1 MQTRKNLQ
9 LKKRRRTNH
18 AYKFKMGGASA
29 LKAVSNIANKSVTTP
44 LTTAT
49 TFYSDYHV
57 DRMIK
62 KEDSMSYS
70 AVGFGTQTK
79 TGMPVAFKFFVEYT
93 PAPQIVEYAEANEQ
107 CAKMKYEQLVYQAI
121 TRASINNTVAFVAA
135 VRLDYS
141 LAKNKLSAETLQSL
155 QLVIPSTLV
164 SHIKYIHVTIMERRP
179 LADSFDHILSK
190 IASSTNAF
198 QLKSLLWQI
207 VFTLAVLTQ
216 HQIQHNDLH
225 YGNILVDQKPVE
237 SSITYSLAPSG
248 QKYKVDVGKYG
259 KILLFDWD
267 FSYSAASGH
276 NVALDN
282 YYCQQSGICNSI
294 NPRFDLYTI
303 LYYIESTDTDF
314 NEFKKAVR
322 GSAPLYENFQ
332 GRMCAI
338 NPRIPE
344 LPVKKMKR
352 GFRYTIKALGN
363 TSWPACGLKPTVS
376 AHVND
381 TFLSSA
387 TASCKGTG
395 TVYRKKEI
403 KCVPYPLNEPHT
415 VMTPLQA
422 LAHPYFD
429 ALKI

>member
-1 MQTRKNLQ
+1 MQTRKKTKLR
-9 LKKRRRTNH
+9 KRR
-18 AYKFKMGGASA
+18 GGAAELRSA
-29 LKAVSNIANKSVTTP
+29 TKLMAVSNIVSKPTVTITH
-44 LTTAT
+44 LAK

-79 TGMPVAFKFFVEYT
+79 TATPVAFKFFVEYT
-93 PAPQIVEYAEANEQ
+93 PAPQITEYAEANEQ

-121 TRASINNTVAFVAA
+121 TRASVNNTVTFVAA

-141 LAKNKLSAETLQSL
+141 LAKNNLSAETLNAL
-155 QLVIPSTLV
+155 QLVIPSALV
-164 SHIKYIHVTIMERRP
+164 SYIKYIHVTIMERRP
-179 LADSFDHILSK
+179 MADSFDHILSK
-190 IASSTNAF
+190 IASSTNAL

-237 SSITYSLAPSG
+237 SSITYSLPTTG

-267 FSYSAASGH
+267 FSYSATSGH
-276 NVALDN
+276 NVSLDN
-282 YYCQQSGICNSI
+282 YYCQQSGICNSV
-294 NPRFDLYTI
+294 NPRFDLFTI
-303 LYYIESTDTDF
+303 LYYIESTDTAF

-322 GSAPLYENFQ
+322 GSVPLYENFQ

-344 LPVKKMKR
+344 IPVKKMKR

-376 AHVND
+376 PHVND

-403 KCVPYPLNEPHT
+403 KCVPYPINEPHT
-415 VMTPLQA
+415 VLTPLQA

>member
-1 MQTRKNLQ
+1 MLTRKKTKLR
-9 LKKRRRTNH
+9 KRR
-18 AYKFKMGGASA
+18 GGAVELRSA
-29 LKAVSNIANKSVTTP
+29 TKLMAVSNITNKPTVNTTP
-44 LTTAT
+44 LISTAK

-79 TGMPVAFKFFVEYT
+79 TAMPVAFKFFVEYT
-93 PAPQIVEYAEANEQ
+93 PAPQIADFAEANEQ
-107 CAKMKYEQLVYQAI
+107 CGKMKYEQLVYQAI

-135 VRLDYS
+135 VRLEYN
-141 LAKNKLSAETLQSL
+141 LAKNNLSAEILHAL
-155 QLVIPSTLV
+155 QLVIPSSLV
-164 SHIKYIHVTIMERRP
+164 PHIKYIHVTIMERRP
-179 LADSFDHILSK
+179 MADSFDHILSK
-190 IASSTNAF
+190 TALANEL
-198 QLKSLLWQI
+198 QLKSLIWQI

-225 YGNILVDQKPVE
+225 YGNILIDQKPVE
-237 SSITYSLAPSG
+237 SSITYSLKNG

-259 KILLFDWD
+259 KVLLFDWD

-276 NVALDN
+276 NVSLDN
-282 YYCQQSGICNSI
+282 YYCQQSGICNSV
-294 NPRFDLYTI
+294 NPRFDLFTI
-303 LYYIESTDTDF
+303 LYYIESTDTAF

-322 GSAPLYENFQ
+322 GSVPLYENFQ
-332 GRMCAI
+332 GRMCSI

-344 LPVKKMKR
+344 IPVKKMKR

-363 TSWPACGLKPTVS
+363 TSWPACGLKSTVS
-376 AHVND
+376 PHVND

>member
-1 MQTRKNLQ
+1 MQTRKKTKLR
-9 LKKRRRTNH
+9 KRR
-18 AYKFKMGGASA
+18 GGRAELKSA
-29 LKAVSNIANKSVTTP
+29 TKLMAVSNIVSKPTVTITH
-44 LTTAT
+44 LAK

-79 TGMPVAFKFFVEYT
+79 TAMPVAFKFFVEYT
-93 PAPQIVEYAEANEQ
+93 PAPQITEYAEANEQ

-121 TRASINNTVAFVAA
+121 TRASVNNTVTFVAA

-141 LAKNKLSAETLQSL
+141 LAKNNLSAETLNAL
-155 QLVIPSTLV
+155 QLVIPSALV
-164 SHIKYIHVTIMERRP
+164 SYIKYIHVTIMERRP
-179 LADSFDHILSK
+179 MADSFDHILSK
-190 IASSTNAF
+190 IALSTNAL

-237 SSITYSLAPSG
+237 SSITYSLPTTG

-259 KILLFDWD
+259 KVLLFDWD

-276 NVALDN
+276 NVSLDN
-282 YYCQQSGICNSI
+282 YYCQQSGICNSV
-294 NPRFDLYTI
+294 NPRFDLFTI
-303 LYYIESTDTDF
+303 LYYIESTDTAF
-314 NEFKKAVR
+314 NEFKQAVR
-322 GSAPLYENFQ
+322 GSVPLYENFQ

-344 LPVKKMKR
+344 IPVKKMKR

-363 TSWPACGLKPTVS
+363 TSWPACGLKSTVS
-376 AHVND
+376 PHVND

-415 VMTPLQA
+415 VLTPLQA

>member
-1 MQTRKNLQ
+1 MQTRKKTKLR
-9 LKKRRRTNH
+9 KRR
-18 AYKFKMGGASA
+18 GGAAELRSA
-29 LKAVSNIANKSVTTP
+29 TKLMAVSNIVSKPTVTITH
-44 LTTAT
+44 LAK

-79 TGMPVAFKFFVEYT
+79 TAMPVAFKFFVEYT
-93 PAPQIVEYAEANEQ
+93 PAPQITEYAEANEQ

-121 TRASINNTVAFVAA
+121 TRASVNNTVTFVAA

-141 LAKNKLSAETLQSL
+141 LAKNNLSAETLNAL
-155 QLVIPSTLV
+155 QLVIPSALV
-164 SHIKYIHVTIMERRP
+164 SYIKYIHVTIMERRP
-179 LADSFDHILSK
+179 MADSFDHILSK
-190 IASSTNAF
+190 IALSTNAL

-237 SSITYSLAPSG
+237 SSITYSLPTTG

-259 KILLFDWD
+259 KVLLFDWD

-276 NVALDN
+276 NVSLDN
-282 YYCQQSGICNSI
+282 YYCQQSGICNSV
-294 NPRFDLYTI
+294 NPRFDLFTI
-303 LYYIESTDTDF
+303 LYYIESTDVAF
-314 NEFKKAVR
+314 NEFKQAVR
-322 GSAPLYENFQ
+322 GSVPIYENFQ
-332 GRMCAI
+332 GRMCNI

-344 LPVKKMKR
+344 IPVKKMKR

-363 TSWPACGLKPTVS
+363 TSWPACGLKSTVS
-376 AHVND
+376 PHVND

-415 VMTPLQA
+415 VLTPLQA

>member
-1 MQTRKNLQ
+1 MQTRKKTKLR
-9 LKKRRRTNH
+9 KRR
-18 AYKFKMGGASA
+18 GGAAELRSA
-29 LKAVSNIANKSVTTP
+29 TKLMAVSNIVSKPTVTITH
-44 LTTAT
+44 LAK

-79 TGMPVAFKFFVEYT
+79 TAMPVAFKFFVEYT
-93 PAPQIVEYAEANEQ
+93 PAPQITEYAEANEQ

-121 TRASINNTVAFVAA
+121 TRASVNNTVTFVAA

-141 LAKNKLSAETLQSL
+141 LAKNNLSAETLNAL
-155 QLVIPSTLV
+155 QLVIPSALV
-164 SHIKYIHVTIMERRP
+164 SYIKYIHVTIMERRP
-179 LADSFDHILSK
+179 MADSFDHILSK
-190 IASSTNAF
+190 IALSTNAL

-237 SSITYSLAPSG
+237 SSITYSLPTTG

-259 KILLFDWD
+259 KVLLFDWD

-276 NVALDN
+276 NVSLDN
-282 YYCQQSGICNSI
+282 YYCQQSGICNSV
-294 NPRFDLYTI
+294 NPRFDLFTI
-303 LYYIESTDTDF
+303 LYYIESTDVAF

-322 GSAPLYENFQ
+322 GSVPLYENFQ
-332 GRMCAI
+332 GRMCNI

-344 LPVKKMKR
+344 IPVKKMKR

-363 TSWPACGLKPTVS
+363 TSWPACGLKSTVS
-376 AHVND
+376 PHVND

-415 VMTPLQA
+415 VLTPLQA